1 MQEEEIKQDAAG
13 IDVEGNDEKKSIA
26 SEKSKISRADRSSE
40 SKSRPDKLYKK
51 HIYFNEEE
59 REKNQRNQSDELELV
74 VMDQD
79 AEELSFHGKKLK
91 VHKDFRLVLILQD
104 GHTKVPKFLLEKVM
118 LINNKLSHEGTWKD
132 LVSDMLMNY
141 CFPGDKE
148 TSIAKQIF
156 QREAFP

>member
-1 MQEEEIKQDAAG
+1 MRKR
-13 IDVEGNDEKKSIA
+13 EKNQRK
-26 SEKSKISRADRSSE
+26 
-40 SKSRPDKLYKK
+40 
-51 HIYFNEEE
+51 

-118 LINNKLSHEGTWKD
+118 LINNKLSHE
-132 LVSDMLMNY
+132 LS
-141 CFPGDKE
+141 
-148 TSIAKQIF
+148 
-156 QREAFP
+156 